1 MLVLFSIKCNKKIFK
16 KRGGVLGSL
25 KKLNIELDYNKNNKN
40 NNKKEQQEKKEKMLS
55 QICKIIDS
63 ETVTVRIDWDE
74 YFMSIALLA
83 SQRSPCQ
90 RLHVG
95 SVIVK
100 DNRLISMGYNG
111 FISGAPHISR
121 IKDDHEQSIIHSEVN
136 ALSDCAKRGASL
148 DGAKIYVTHYPCVN
162 CFRSIAACG
171 IKEIIYLTDYKN
183 DPIVQLLADDSN
195 IIIRKIVQSS

>member
-1 MLVLFSIKCNKKIFK
+1 
-16 KRGGVLGSL
+16 
-25 KKLNIELDYNKNNKN
+25 
-40 NNKKEQQEKKEKMLS
+40 MLS
-55 QICKIIDS
+55 QICHLIRLN
-63 ETVTVRIDWDE
+63 ETEPCGSRLNWDE

-100 DNRLISMGYNG
+100 ENRLISMGYNG
-111 FISGAPHISR
+111 FIPGAPHISR

-136 ALSDCAKRGASL
+136 ALADCAKRGASL
-148 DGAKIYVTHYPCVN
+148 DGAKIYVTHYPCIN

-171 IKEIIYLTDYKN
+171 IKEIVFLNDYKN
-183 DPIVQLLADDSN
+183 DPIVQQLATDSE
-195 IIIRKIVQSS
+195 IIIRKL

>member
-1 MLVLFSIKCNKKIFK
+1 MFQEIC
-16 KRGGVLGSL
+16 
-25 KKLNIELDYNKNNKN
+25 KLIQINETN
-40 NNKKEQQEKKEKMLS
+40 NNNER
-55 QICKIIDS
+55 IC
-63 ETVTVRIDWDE
+63 WDE

-83 SQRSPCQ
+83 SQRSACT

-100 DNRLISMGYNG
+100 ENRLISMGYNG

-121 IKDDHEQSIIHSEVN
+121 IKDNHEQSIIHSEVN

-148 DGAKIYVTHYPCVN
+148 LDAKIYVTHYPCVN

-171 IKEIIYLTDYKN
+171 IKEIIYLNDYKN
-183 DPIVQLLADDSN
+183 DEIVVQLALDSG
-195 IIIRKIVQSS
+195 IIIRQLICCNSF